1 MDSKVRAA
9 LRCTLMLR
17 AKLRSRN
24 SRHDARAVASKAS
37 VAHVIVAVPAVWA
50 MLKLDAAL
58 NIATVRDTCVRV
70 GHQNWLAVFLVEMHT
85 SSAAVNLAEKRRAE
99 LFFGAVVCGLATV
112 LLTEGHK
119 PSRGLGSALRVAT
132 S

>member
-1 MDSKVRAA
+1 
-9 LRCTLMLR
+9 MLR

-24 SRHDARAVASKAS
+24 SRHDARAVASAS